1 MASSSDRAILSQFQL
16 ENGNLLGGPVEIP
29 LTVNIRQLNSVAN
42 GLVQAQEKLANDTNE
57 PIPYSFFIDE
67 IEIKESLEKY
77 FQDQTNKQMFEKT
90 LNIICVPKARFQVI
104 PVERCTA
111 TIEGHLEA
119 ITILQFSPNG
129 KLLAS
134 GSGDTTVRF
143 WDLNTQTP
151 FDEYGKAHRHWI
163 LCLSWA
169 PNGKIVASSCKQGLI
184 GLWVGATGKQH
195 GTKLLSGH
203 RQWINSLSWQPLHL
217 DGSCR
222 LLASGSKDTTIKIWD
237 THLFKT
243 VFTLCGHTASV
254 TCIKWGGQNL
264 LYSASQDRTIKVWRT
279 TDGILCRT
287 LEGHAHWVNTLAL
300 STDYVLRTGFY
311 DPSKERAT
319 DDYDNLDEITVQTL
333 ALERYEK
340 VYKLFDTT
348 GGERLVSGSDD
359 FTLYLWKPET
369 DKKPLAR
376 MTGHQQLINDVKF
389 SPDTRILASASFD
402 KSIKLWSSR
411 TGTFLTTLRGHVQAV
426 YQIAW
431 SADSRLLVSGSADS
445 TLKVWNIEKRC
456 LLFDLP
462 GHADEIYAV
471 DYSPD
476 GQKVASG
483 GKDKVLKL
491 WRR

>member
-1 MASSSDRAILSQFQL
+1 
-16 ENGNLLGGPVEIP
+16 VEIP
-29 LTVNIRQLNSVAN
+29 LTINHRQLNSVAN
-42 GLVQAQEKLANDTNE
+42 GLVQAEERLSNE
-57 PIPYSFFIDE
+57 LIPYSFYIDD

-77 FQDQTNKQMFEKT
+77 FLDQTNKQIFEKT
-90 LNIICVPKARFQVI
+90 LHILCVPKARFQVI

-119 ITILQFSPNG
+119 ITVLQFSPNG

-151 FDEYGKAHRHWI
+151 FDEYGQAHRHWI
-163 LCLSWA
+163 LCLSWS

-184 GLWVGATGKQH
+184 GLWIGATGKQYGIYSLMKELILIFFL

-217 DGSCR
+217 NGSCR

-243 VFTLCGHTASV
+243 VFTLSGHTASV

-300 STDYVLRTGFY
+300 STDYILRT
-311 DPSKERAT
+311 
-319 DDYDNLDEITVQTL
+319 
-333 ALERYEK
+333 
-340 VYKLFDTT
+340 
-348 GGERLVSGSDD
+348 
-359 FTLYLWKPET
+359 
-369 DKKPLAR
+369 
-376 MTGHQQLINDVKF
+376 
-389 SPDTRILASASFD
+389 
-402 KSIKLWSSR
+402 
-411 TGTFLTTLRGHVQAV
+411 
-426 YQIAW
+426 
-431 SADSRLLVSGSADS
+431 
-445 TLKVWNIEKRC
+445 
-456 LLFDLP
+456 
-462 GHADEIYAV
+462 
-471 DYSPD
+471 
-476 GQKVASG
+476 
-483 GKDKVLKL
+483 
-491 WRR
+491 